1 MEVYVYMYVH
11 VIGDHSHNYEHAAQ
25 LLLSRS
31 NKDLIRGSYMRTF
44 ADSIAVRRMY
54 IAETDWW
61 EAGRRTGLTM
71 GGTWKIH

>member
-1 MEVYVYMYVH
+1 MEPTYTCTCNRRPQPYEQ
-11 VIGDHSHNYEHAAQ
+11 HNYVLEKKM
-25 LLLSRS
+25 SRI
-31 NKDLIRGSYMRTF
+31 NEDLIRGSHMWTF
-44 ADSIAVRRMY
+44 ADSIAARRMY

>member
-1 MEVYVYMYVH
+1 M
-11 VIGDHSHNYEHAAQ
+11 
-25 LLLSRS
+25 SRIDE
-31 NKDLIRGSYMRTF
+31 DLIRGSYMWTF